1 MKTFK
6 ITYYDAWE
14 GQTIETYIFAQSA
27 LEAEIIFTQEEDSF
41 VQVIDVQEGEK

>member
-14 GQTIETYIFAQSA
+14 EETLETFIFAQSH
-27 LEAEIIFTQEEDSF
+27 LEAEIIFTQQEDSF
-41 VQVIDVQEGEK
+41 CQVIDVEEVL